1 MIRAGSAAR
10 GLAARLL
17 LAFLLVAFL
26 LGEAP
31 RAEPAR
37 DIELAFLPIDS
48 FRLGSGETRFGPL
61 EFVGGFEMRSPRSR
75 FGQLSSMRFL
85 TPGGDFVGVADH
97 GYWFFGTVE
106 RDGDG
111 MPLGMSAFAM
121 QPLLG
126 ADGRPIEDKHYADA
140 EGLSMADGI
149 ATVTFERA
157 HRVEEFRLEPGTMG
171 PPLGE
176 VDFVIPRHE
185 LRYNHGMETVARA
198 PADGHLEGARIVV
211 AERSLDADGNLFA
224 AILEGP
230 ERGLFFVTRSG
241 GFAVTDGVF
250 LPGGD
255 LLLLERRFSLPHGVA
270 MRLRRIAGD
279 TIRAG
284 ALVDGPV
291 LYEADMTHQID
302 NMESV
307 DWWRR
312 EDGALVIALL
322 SDDNQSMLQ
331 RTLYLEFVLLDE

>member
-1 MIRAGSAAR
+1 MNRRAAAVPR
-10 GLAARLL
+10 LAARLL
-17 LAFLLVAFL
+17 LALVVIA
-26 LGEAP
+26 GWPAAP
-31 RAEPAR
+31 SRAEPAQ
-37 DIELAFLPIDS
+37 DIELAFLPIDR
-48 FRLGSGETRFGPL
+48 FRLGSDETRFGPL

-85 TPGGDFVGVADH
+85 TPGVDFVGVADH

-111 MPLGMSAFAM
+111 VPIGMSAFAM

-126 ADGRPIEDKHYADA
+126 ADGEPFEDKHYADA
-140 EGLSMADGI
+140 EGLSIADGI

-157 HRVEEFRLEPGTMG
+157 HRVEEFRIEPGAMG

-176 VDFVIPRHE
+176 VDFLIPPHE

-198 PADGHLEGARIVV
+198 PAVSPLQGARIVV
-211 AERSLDADGNLFA
+211 AERSLDGEGNLFA

-230 ERGLFFVTRSG
+230 ERGVFFIARSDNYD
-241 GFAVTDGVF
+241 VTDGVF

-255 LLLLERRFSLPHGVA
+255 LLLLERRFSLPQGVA

-279 TIRAG
+279 AIRAG
-284 ALVDGPV
+284 SLVDGPV

-302 NMESV
+302 NMESL

-312 EDGALVIALL
+312 EDGALVLALL
-322 SDDNQSMLQ
+322 SDDNQSMFQ
-331 RTLYLEFVLLDE
+331 RSLYLEFVLLDE